1 MKENENKHI
10 FANTSQNSKSYSL
23 KDLFSSRKKYYILCL
38 TLLVISGTCLGINFS
53 LKNSGKKYSDYS
65 NFFVNDIKSQF
76 NISESSQND
85 EGIIEN
91 DYYVYY
97 YRDTCSACQDIS
109 PTIFNY
115 LDKIASFADPIIMYL
130 LNTDN
135 VYSNYQFGSGFS
147 SAEAYKN
154 SLINISSEDEII
166 SFFQKNTIVTPMLF
180 HISNTK
186 IANVY
191 LGTEEITSVLSL
203 NDYSQ
208 YQTIDKVTE
217 QLNQTSKHYYIYYY
231 DNLTESRKYKEQIL
245 NFVSQN
251 SNSINLYF
259 ANAEILGI
267 IDKSIDKDFN
277 KGQTS
282 SVSLR
287 VSSLPYLIEVERKT
301 SVNSYIGFDEISQV
315 LGINNE

>member
-115 LDKIASFADPIIMYL
+115 
-130 LNTDN
+130 
-135 VYSNYQFGSGFS
+135 
-147 SAEAYKN
+147 
-154 SLINISSEDEII
+154 
-166 SFFQKNTIVTPMLF
+166 
-180 HISNTK
+180 
-186 IANVY
+186 
-191 LGTEEITSVLSL
+191 
-203 NDYSQ
+203 
-208 YQTIDKVTE
+208 
-217 QLNQTSKHYYIYYY
+217 
-231 DNLTESRKYKEQIL
+231 
-245 NFVSQN
+245 
-251 SNSINLYF
+251 
-259 ANAEILGI
+259 
-267 IDKSIDKDFN
+267 
-277 KGQTS
+277 
-282 SVSLR
+282 
-287 VSSLPYLIEVERKT
+287 
-301 SVNSYIGFDEISQV
+301 
-315 LGINNE
+315 

>member
-23 KDLFSSRKKYYILCL
+23 KHLFSSRKKYYILCL

-135 VYSNYQFGSGFS
+135 VYSNYQFGSDFS

-217 QLNQTSKHYYIYYY
+217 QLNQTSEHYYIYYY

-301 SVNSYIGFDEISQV
+301 AVNSYIGFDEISQI